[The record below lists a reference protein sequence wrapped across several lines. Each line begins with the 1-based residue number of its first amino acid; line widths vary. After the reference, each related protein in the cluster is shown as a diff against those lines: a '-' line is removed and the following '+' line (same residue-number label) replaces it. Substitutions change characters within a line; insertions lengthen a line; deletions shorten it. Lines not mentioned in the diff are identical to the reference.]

1 MTGRT
6 EDIMLVETKWF
17 GKVEIADDKIITFEN
32 GLMGFED
39 YKKYTIIYDSTEESK
54 GGVMWLQSLDEV
66 SLALPVIDPM
76 IIRQDY
82 DPFVDDEALKAIEIG
97 DKTEFLVLVTMT
109 VPAEIE
115 KMSVNLKAPI
125 VINAENLK
133 ACQIIAENDDYLVKF
148 PIYELLTNRMNKED

>member
-1 MTGRT
+1 
-6 EDIMLVETKWF
+6 MLVETKWF
-17 GKVEIADDKIITFEN
+17 GKVEIADDKIITFGN

-39 YKKYTIIYDSTEESK
+39 YKKYTIIYDTTEESN
-54 GGVMWLQSLDEV
+54 GGIMWLQSLDEV
-66 SLALPVIDPM
+66 NLALPVIDPM

-82 DPFVDDEALKAIEIG
+82 DPFVDDEALKAIGIG

-109 VPAEIE
+109 VPSDIA
-115 KMSVNLKAPI
+115 KMTVNLKAPI

-133 ACQIIAENDDYLVKF
+133 ACQLIAENEDYLVKF

>member
-1 MTGRT
+1 
-6 EDIMLVETKWF
+6 MLVETKWF

-82 DPFVDDEALKAIEIG
+82 DPFVDDEALKAIEID